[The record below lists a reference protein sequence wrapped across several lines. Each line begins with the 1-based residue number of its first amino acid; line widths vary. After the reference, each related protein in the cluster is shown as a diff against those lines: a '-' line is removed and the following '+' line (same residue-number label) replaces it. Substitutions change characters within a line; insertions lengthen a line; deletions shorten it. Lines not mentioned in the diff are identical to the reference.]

1 MSETTREVGTMGTK
15 NDRGCVIIAQLSHKF
30 RVILDLIGMD
40 KTKDGLCE
48 HSDLHNP
55 FHF

>member
-1 MSETTREVGTMGTK
+1 MGTK